1 MDFKRAGQLF
11 EQLFKI
17 IGTPEHIGS
26 VRTQVST
33 ELALVTLNLLGS
45 IHLLCGEKHFNGA
58 GIILRSQYE
67 TFVRSVWSYHSATD
81 AQVEKLSA
89 TLTKDSLLAS
99 KNIPG
104 LAQMLADL
112 EKCPNVKNLMRTLN
126 EFRESSWLALNSLVH
141 GGVFAMHGAVN
152 EPPPERIETV
162 FRSANGIAL
171 LAIIQL
177 GMLTGRR
184 AIQQQIY
191 AATAGYED
199 CLPPRN

>member
-1 MDFKRAGQLF
+1 MDFNRAVDLF
-11 EQLFKI
+11 ERLFKI
-17 IGTPEHIGS
+17 INFAAYDDS
-26 VRTQVST
+26 KRTIVST
-33 ELALVTLNLLGS
+33 ELALTAINLLDS

-112 EKCPNVKNLMRTLN
+112 EKCPNVKNLMRALN
-126 EFRESSWLALNSLVH
+126 EFRETSWLALNSLVH

-162 FRSANGIAL
+162 FRTANGIAL

-177 GMLTGRR
+177 GMLTGRP